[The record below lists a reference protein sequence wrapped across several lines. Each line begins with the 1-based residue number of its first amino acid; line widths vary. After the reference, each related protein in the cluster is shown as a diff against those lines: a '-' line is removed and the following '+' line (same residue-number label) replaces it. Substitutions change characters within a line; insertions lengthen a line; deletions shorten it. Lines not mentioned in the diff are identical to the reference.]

1 MVATAWSGS
10 LNYATGIAPAN
21 AFGSAEIIA
30 SHPLHARHDLGFRGH
45 SSAALQD
52 SAYAQCTCALRRFSA
67 TRWPRML
74 S

>member
-30 SHPLHARHDLGFRGH
+30 SHPLHARHDHG
-45 SSAALQD
+45 SAVIRSQPCRIVRTRNARARWEDFLQRVHHVC
-52 SAYAQCTCALRRFSA
+52 YL
-67 TRWPRML
+67 
-74 S
+74 